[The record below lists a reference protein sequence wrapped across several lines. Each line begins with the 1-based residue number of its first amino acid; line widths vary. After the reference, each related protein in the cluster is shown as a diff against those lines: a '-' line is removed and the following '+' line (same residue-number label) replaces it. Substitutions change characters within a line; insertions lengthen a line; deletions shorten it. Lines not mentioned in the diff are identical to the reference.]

1 MVSES
6 QQRRYRRL
14 FADEISR
21 LAGDIAAHV
30 AGHYGS
36 DREEGD
42 LRHRTPVCFK
52 KKKPRESMQKNV

>member
-1 MVSES
+1 MVSEL
-6 QQRRYRRL
+6 QQRRYRCL
-14 FADEISR
+14 LADEISR

-30 AGHYGS
+30 AGHYES

-42 LRHRTPVCFK
+42 LRYRTPACFK